1 MARVGRV
8 GPLLAV
14 LAAGAILLIGPGS
27 AVGRSGAAQ
36 RDTLIADLDG
46 KPIAATDVG
55 KWYCHDFEYPVIH
68 CFSDPAQLDSST
80 KSLTA
85 FASVTYVT
93 VFEFTT
99 YQGAFMH
106 MSEDYSILA
115 LIGWNDRISSFQVKN
130 SQSGAFWTDWLYS
143 GTRYNFCCN
152 QNVGSLG
159 SYNDT
164 FSSVFHN

>member
-1 MARVGRV
+1 VARANCRR
-8 GPLLAV
+8 PWLALLAAFSL
-14 LAAGAILLIGPGS
+14 LAMGAGPANGRATAPRDELS
-27 AVGRSGAAQ
+27 ADV
-36 RDTLIADLDG
+36 DG
-46 KPIAATDVG
+46 KPIPTTDVG
-55 KWYCHDFEYPVIH
+55 KWYCHDFDYPVIH
-68 CFSDPAQLDSST
+68 CFTEPAKLDAST
-80 KSLTA
+80 EVATSAL
-85 FASVTYVT
+85 ASVNYVL

-99 YQGAFMH
+99 YQGAFMY

-159 SYNDT
+159 SYNDS